1 MSKFLNLIKEYKEL
15 LSEDNFVKPNEGSE
29 LPDATGD
36 DFSANVE
43 PSPEP
48 SNDADFETPDKT
60 SEQSFSDREIDLL
73 NIALQLY
80 RNNPQ
85 NDISRKNEFSELFK
99 SEEYEDLLR
108 ELLSIADGYEI

>member
-15 LSEDNFVKPNEGSE
+15 LNEDNFVKSNEGSE
-29 LPDATGD
+29 LPDASGD
-36 DFSANVE
+36 EFSSEDE
-43 PSPEP
+43 PSQDPTT
-48 SNDADFETPDKT
+48 SSDFEKPDET
-60 SEQSFSDREIDLL
+60 SDQSFSDREIDLL

-99 SEEYEDLLR
+99 SGEYEDLLG